1 LPSQGGMLSVA
12 LSHAWFE
19 SAPADMPVIYGK
31 GGLRE
36 GKKFTA
42 SLGVNGLFDLLAEKG
57 YNGRVKSGF
66 IASDLAY
73 WRMR

>member
-1 LPSQGGMLSVA
+1 MESTLCMGSQ
-12 LSHAWFE
+12 
-19 SAPADMPVIYGK
+19 P
-31 GGLRE
+31 
-36 GKKFTA
+36 

-66 IASDLAY
+66 IALDLAY

>member
-1 LPSQGGMLSVA
+1 MCPLPLS
-12 LSHAWFE
+12 
-19 SAPADMPVIYGK
+19 PVPYELK
-31 GGLRE
+31 

-66 IASDLAY
+66 IALDLAY